1 MAKRFT
7 DTEMWDKEWFMS
19 LPCKLKCLVKMV
31 RDKCDLCGVWSPN
44 WIIATAYV
52 GEKVNEQELINIDNG
67 NQFKK
72 LENGK
77 IYCVGFVE
85 FQYGKLSEK
94 SPVHNKI
101 IGLLEQN
108 KILETYNKIPYQ
120 HPINRVLD
128 KEEEEYKEKDKEIQ
142 GKIKIIENTNK
153 ELTELEIALNEFKK
167 MRVSI
172 KRKMTD
178 HAFNLILKEL
188 EKLAPNNEQLKIDIL
203 NQSIKNSWQDVY
215 PLKQNANFA
224 KPPETVYKND
234 KDKWSDPNATQ
245 LITSKFKEVEKS

>member
-52 GEKVNEQELINIDNG
+52 GEKVNEQELLKIDNG

-77 IYCVGFVE
+77 IYCIGFVE

-101 IGLLEQN
+101 IGLLDQN
-108 KILETYNKIPYQ
+108 EILQTYNKIPYLY
-120 HPINRVLD
+120 PINRVMD
-128 KEEEEYKEKDKEIQ
+128 KEEEKEEDKDKEKDKE
-142 GKIKIIENTNK
+142 KHSKK
-153 ELTELEIALNEFKK
+153 LN
-167 MRVSI
+167 
-172 KRKMTD
+172 
-178 HAFNLILKEL
+178 
-188 EKLAPNNEQLKIDIL
+188 KIDIPEFLEISEFVKSKIDYYPQIENSLKLKYESWKENGWKDGNDKKIVNWKTKVL
-203 NQSIKNSWQDVY
+203 NTIQY
-215 PLKQNANFA
+215 LA
-224 KPPETVYKND
+224 KDFTKKEPEKVYKND
-234 KDKWSDPNATQ
+234 ASKWDAPDAMQ
-245 LITSKFKEVEKS
+245 LITSKFKEVTTNEPKI